1 MVYADCRYVNR
12 GMDLEEVVAQKEY
25 WEDDFDEDEILFA
38 DNKKRGTQLIWNDF
52 LIMSL
57 EFLQSFALVSM
68 PFA

>member
-1 MVYADCRYVNR
+1 
-12 GMDLEEVVAQKEY
+12 MDLEEVVAQKEY

>member
-1 MVYADCRYVNR
+1 VNR